1 VNIKYRSYSLS
12 KFNLS
17 KGNLYDYINEDT
29 MCWLI
34 DEAISHRVDNL
45 GIIIASILKD
55 AHHEDT
61 NSS

>member
-1 VNIKYRSYSLS
+1 
-12 KFNLS
+12 
-17 KGNLYDYINEDT
+17 

-61 NSS
+61 DSG